1 MPLFLLYAC
10 IGIIQTGCAFF
21 QGGETPIWLW
31 LKTENTILFGLPT
44 SVAIACY
51 VIVVLK
57 RLSSVEEKTLRGV
70 AHAFY
75 GVLLLFSFV
84 YVSVLM
90 TAKASLNKCMLP
102 ILASCII
109 VAAIEVILYVRQR
122 REVKPTAYVHG
133 EDLFTLEE
141 E

>member
-1 MPLFLLYAC
+1 MTLFLLYAC
-10 IGIIQTGCAFF
+10 IGIVQTGCAFF
-21 QGGETPIWLW
+21 QGGNAPIWLW
-31 LKTENTILFGLPT
+31 LKTENAVLFGLPT

-51 VIVVLK
+51 FAVVLK
-57 RLSSVEEKTLRGV
+57 RLSSTEEKTLRGV

-75 GVLLLFSFV
+75 GALLLFSFV

-102 ILASCII
+102 ILSLCII
-109 VAAIEVILYVRQR
+109 VAAIEVILYIRER
-122 REVKPTAYVHG
+122 REVKTTAYAHG
-133 EDLFTLEE
+133 EELFTLEE

>member
-1 MPLFLLYAC
+1 M
-10 IGIIQTGCAFF
+10 
-21 QGGETPIWLW
+21 WLW
-31 LKTENTILFGLPT
+31 LKTENVVLFGLPT
-44 SVAIACY
+44 SIAIACY
-51 VIVVLK
+51 VAVVVK
-57 RLSSVEEKTLRGV
+57 RLSSAEEKTLRGF

-75 GVLLLFSFV
+75 GALLLFSFV

-102 ILASCII
+102 ILSSCVV